1 MRTSFLLSIFICLNL
16 LIVPAFAQ
24 TPDANASD
32 ESPST
37 STELPDPLTPDA
49 ARALVSKL
57 SDEDVRALLL
67 ERLDLVAK
75 EQEAKAESEDQVGT
89 IGFLS
94 QSFVGIGN
102 NIVKAVQRLPHSF
115 AGVQAGVVSF
125 LDGRGLGGALLFIGL
140 ILAAVAAGLAAEW
153 LVNRAAERWR
163 AQTSGLQPVTL
174 KETLHALSLRFFLD
188 VVGLIAFALAARIV
202 IGLVMS
208 APMDRFV
215 AWLFVFQLIIVVRL
229 VSIFVRFIVA
239 PSDPDLRLVTADD
252 WTARYVYRNSLIVA
266 ALIGLIGFLVAA
278 LPQVGVP
285 ISGIGIGW
293 WLNLTAYAWVI
304 YVIWKIRAGMAKIL
318 IGNDDDV
325 TPGTREFATWW
336 PAIAIALVFLNWVVI
351 EIIIDAGRFDLLQGQ
366 QNVAL
371 AIILLAPVFDM
382 MIRGL
387 VKHLMPP
394 LQGEGPIAE
403 QAYHQTKQS
412 YVRIGRVILIVAE
425 IIIIAR
431 LWDIKLLHLAKAGL
445 GEQFAGR
452 GVGALL
458 ILAAGYLAWELVNIW
473 ANRNLAKE
481 QTEGAPAS
489 EGGEGG
495 GAGSSRLATVL
506 PIVHLTSQATIIVIA
521 VLLAL
526 GHMGMNI
533 TALLAGAGVIGLA
546 VGFGAQTLVRDV
558 VSGVFFLLDD
568 AFRVGEYVDIGGTM
582 GTVDKISVR
591 SLHLR
596 PHMGPIHIVPY
607 GEIPKLT
614 NMSRDWAIVKLKFT
628 VPFDTDVMKVK
639 RLFRQIGQDLMEV
652 PEIADTLLAP
662 FKFQGVYGYDD
673 VGIIVRGKFMAK
685 AGMQFA
691 AKKEILARVRQG
703 FEENGIEF
711 ARKEVRVKV
720 PGLDGA
726 TELDEKQKEAI
737 AAGASQ
743 AAEKMVEEAAG
754 GSGTR

>member
-1 MRTSFLLSIFICLNL
+1 MRVSFLLSIMLWVSL
-16 LIVPAFAQ
+16 LFTPAFAQ
-24 TPDANASD
+24 TPGAGASD
-32 ESPST
+32 ESASIST
-37 STELPDPLTPDA
+37 KLPDPLTPEA
-49 ARALVSKL
+49 ARALVSQL

-75 EQEAKAESEDQVGT
+75 EQEAKAESEDQAGT

-102 NIVKAVQRLPHSF
+102 NIVEAVQRLPHSF

-125 LDGRGLGGALLFIGL
+125 LDGRGLGGALKFIGL
-140 ILAAVAAGLAAEW
+140 ILAAVLAGLAAEW
-153 LVNRAAERWR
+153 LVNRAADRWR
-163 AQTSGLQPVTL
+163 PQTSHVQPGTL
-174 KETLHALSLRFFLD
+174 METLHALSLRFFLD

-229 VSIFVRFIVA
+229 VSIIVRFIVA
-239 PSDPDLRLVTADD
+239 PSDPDLRLVSADD

-266 ALIGLIGFLVAA
+266 ALIGSIGFLIAA

-285 ISGIGIGW
+285 IGEIGIGW
-293 WLNLTAYAWVI
+293 WLNLTVYAWVI
-304 YVIWKIRAGMAKIL
+304 YVIWKVRAGMAKIL

-336 PAIAIALVFLNWVVI
+336 PAISIALVFLNWVLI
-351 EIIIDAGRFDLLQGQ
+351 EIIINAGRFDLLQGQ

-371 AIILLAPVFDM
+371 AIILLAPVFDT

-387 VKHLMPP
+387 VKHLTPP

-403 QAYHQTKQS
+403 RAYHQTKQS
-412 YVRIGRVILIVAE
+412 YVRTGRVILIVAE
-425 IIIIAR
+425 ILIVAG
-431 LWDIKLLHLAKAGL
+431 LWDIELLYLAKAGL
-445 GEQFAGR
+445 GAQFASR

-473 ANRNLAKE
+473 VNRSLAKE
-481 QTEGAPAS
+481 LTEAATNL
-489 EGGEGG
+489 EAGEGG
-495 GAGSSRLATVL
+495 AGGVSRLASVL
-506 PIVHLTSQATIIVIA
+506 PIVHLALQATIITIA
-521 VLLAL
+521 ALLAL
-526 GHMGMNI
+526 GHLGMNI

-546 VGFGAQTLVRDV
+546 LGFGAQTLVRDIV
-558 VSGVFFLLDD
+558 AGVFFLLDD

-591 SLHLR
+591 SLQLR
-596 PHMGPIHIVPY
+596 HHMGPIHIIPY

-628 VPFDTDVMKVK
+628 VPFDTDVMKIK
-639 RLFRQIGQDLMEV
+639 KLFKQIGKDLMEI
-652 PEIADTLLAP
+652 PEIADTMLQP

-691 AKKEILARVRQG
+691 AKKEILARVRTG

-711 ARKEVRVKV
+711 ARKEVRVNV
-720 PGLDGA
+720 PGLDGN
-726 TELDEKQKEAI
+726 TELDDKQKEAI

-743 AAEKMVEEAAG
+743 AAEKMN
-754 GSGTR
+754 